1 MTNQALPLLACFN
14 DFELIVFGES
24 LVKIS
29 KKFIMAKKNSDILRL
44 LMDKRKNLNK
54 NDIFSWSKILADCND
69 DFDFNKIVVLDAE
82 KNGFLGEKSL
92 FGVSGSYIYQNCYF
106 KNIVELQ
113 EFLQVFQGIVALEES
128 WIPDK
133 YQKLTQEE
141 FLEED
146 LLISKIFKT
155 LLI

>member
-1 MTNQALPLLACFN
+1 
-14 DFELIVFGES
+14 
-24 LVKIS
+24 
-29 KKFIMAKKNSDILRL
+29 MAKKNSDILRL